1 MEPNQPTSLRKFLI
15 LWSGQVASVLG
26 TEMTNFAIT
35 LWAWE
40 LTGQATPL
48 ALIFFFTRT
57 PKVIAA
63 SFAGVLVDRWNR
75 KQLMMIGDGMA
86 GISTVVLLSLLLTDQ
101 LAIWHLYVAGAVNGL
116 FGYFQ
121 DLAYSTSMS
130 QIVPKQHYARATAMD
145 SYLTYSGS
153 AILAPAIAGILYP
166 LIKLP
171 GILLIDLV
179 TFLIAVGTVWFTTIP
194 QPKVEAK
201 PFSREQLWEEF
212 TFGFRY
218 IFRHP
223 SLLAILL
230 FLLNSNLLTNAAWAI
245 QPVMILARSQDN
257 ATALASVQAAIGI
270 GGVVGGV
277 LLSVWGGPKRRIHGL
292 LLGQTF
298 GELSSV
304 FLGLSKSLP
313 LWMGTGFLAA
323 IFSPFIGSSN
333 QAIWLSKVDPA
344 VQGKVFASRY
354 LIAQLAA
361 PLGLAIAGPLAD
373 KVFEPA
379 MQPGGFLTP
388 LFSGIFGTGNG
399 AGMAL
404 QFTLF
409 SILGVLVGVGGYA
422 FRTLRDV
429 ETLVPDYDIKT
440 SSPTPSLVGKE
451 R

>member
-1 MEPNQPTSLRKFLI
+1 MESHQPTSLRKFLI

-75 KQLMMIGDGMA
+75 KQLMMLGDGMA
-86 GISTVVLLSLLLTDQ
+86 GISTVVLLGLLLTNQ

-171 GILLIDLV
+171 GILLIDFT
-179 TFLIAVGTVWFTTIP
+179 TFLIAVSIVWFTTIP
-194 QPKVEAK
+194 QPKIEAK
-201 PFSREQLWEEF
+201 PFSKAQLWEEF

-223 SLLAILL
+223 SLLAILI

-257 ATALASVQAAIGI
+257 ATALASVQAAIGV
-270 GGVVGGV
+270 GGVVGGG

-298 GELSSV
+298 GELSGV
-304 FLGLSKSLP
+304 MLGLSKSLP

-323 IFSPFIGSSN
+323 VFSPFIG
-333 QAIWLSKVDPA
+333 
-344 VQGKVFASRY
+344 
-354 LIAQLAA
+354 
-361 PLGLAIAGPLAD
+361 
-373 KVFEPA
+373 
-379 MQPGGFLTP
+379 
-388 LFSGIFGTGNG
+388 
-399 AGMAL
+399 
-404 QFTLF
+404 
-409 SILGVLVGVGGYA
+409 
-422 FRTLRDV
+422 
-429 ETLVPDYDIKT
+429 
-440 SSPTPSLVGKE
+440 
-451 R
+451 